1 MVLERA
7 GRLRVS
13 RLGPY
18 FRIEVR
24 VCRQRDAT
32 TGNRSHRGAVIKTLV
47 LAHRFGAG

>member
-18 FRIEVR
+18 FRIVVR

-32 TGNRSHRGAVIKTLV
+32 IENRSRRGAVTKALA
-47 LAHRFGAG
+47 LAHGFGAG